1 MIWESWATIA
11 IFIIN
16 LVFLLVMTFVSPF
29 FKKLMAK
36 GVGLV
41 FNVTWLLTI
50 TISSAIVMFYS
61 FKCVLG
67 GSKDD
72 NSCKIF
78 AMSVVVLLTL
88 LTILNMS
95 WSIYNTIEYN
105 KQTSRAKYVSQEE
118 KR

>member
-1 MIWESWATIA
+1 MLWESWATIA

-16 LVFLLVMTFVSPF
+16 LVFLLVMTFVSPY

-41 FNVTWLLTI
+41 FNVTWLVAI
-50 TISSAIVMFYS
+50 IISTAIVMFYS
-61 FKCVLG
+61 LKCVVG

-78 AMSVVVLLTL
+78 ALSVVVLLTV

-105 KQTSRAKYVSQEE
+105 KQTPKYVSQEA
-118 KR
+118 KK